1 MKKNEKII
9 ISILIII
16 TLLMTIIFFVRNRN
30 EEVNEPENENNIES
44 ENTVVKEE
52 FVQVLDD
59 GTKLNISDELEKV
72 KNIDGIE
79 ISNIQLTHKD
89 GLTVLLADIKNN
101 TGKKTSLKKIDVT
114 LLDKEGKELAKIS
127 GLIEEMEID
136 GTTQLNTVVTSDY
149 ANVYDFKVD
158 LK

>member
-16 TLLMTIIFFVRNRN
+16 TLLIKIIFFVRNRN

>member
-1 MKKNEKII
+1 MKKNKKII

>member
-1 MKKNEKII
+1 
-9 ISILIII
+9 
-16 TLLMTIIFFVRNRN
+16 MTIIFFVRNRN